1 MRDSWAAIELKMNYR
16 KLIPVGFLLLF
27 TVILYSTGN
36 HTEMGNIK
44 PNIVFISID
53 DLRPELGCYGKDY
66 IHSPNIDKLA
76 SSGYVFNQAYCQV
89 PVCGA
94 SRASILTGLLPTQN
108 RFLSF
113 HSRMDEDAP
122 GITTLP
128 LHLKTNGYYTVNIGK
143 VSHWPDD
150 QVNSW
155 SEPPKRPDW
164 MQLPDGSWNYEGWQ
178 DYMSEK
184 NLKISESNSRGFG
197 PPYEKASVPDSAYSD
212 GTSIEMAKRKLHELK
227 ELEQP
232 FFFALGMLKPHLP
245 FNAPSKY
252 WDLYDE
258 EGIKLAPNPYLPEN
272 VPQEGINNF
281 GELRS
286 YEGVPKKGPVS
297 DSMAHNL
304 VHGYYACV
312 SYVDALIG
320 DFLNE
325 LDKLGLSENTIIV
338 LWSDHGFFLGEHGFW
353 CKHALYELATRV
365 PLIVKLPGVKSSHE
379 ISTIVELVDIYPT
392 LCELTDVPL
401 PEHLQGKSFIKAFEN
416 PDYQHRS
423 FAYSRFESG
432 ESIKKNGKRYSQYF
446 TKDGELKA
454 EMLYDHA
461 KDPAENVNVVN
472 QKLYRAEV
480 GIFSNTID
488 SIRNNHLDE

>member
-1 MRDSWAAIELKMNYR
+1 MKKSNKIIFWVLG
-16 KLIPVGFLLLF
+16 LIF
-27 TVILYSTGN
+27 YSV
-36 HTEMGNIK
+36 NIHASTNDKK
-44 PNIVFISID
+44 PNILFIAID

-76 SSGYVFNQAYCQV
+76 SSGYLFNQAYCQV

-94 SRASILTGLLPTQN
+94 SRASILTGMLPTQN
-108 RFLSF
+108 RFLSY

-122 GITTLP
+122 GFTTLP
-128 LHLKTNGYYTVNIGK
+128 MHFKNNGYYTVNIGK
-143 VSHWPDD
+143 VSHFPDD
-150 QVNSW
+150 QDHSW

-164 MQLPDGSWNYEGWQ
+164 EKLPDGSWSTEGWH
-178 DYMSEK
+178 DYLTEK
-184 NLKISESNSRGFG
+184 NVAITKTDTRGFG
-197 PPYEKASVPDSAYSD
+197 PPYEKANVPDSAYSD
-212 GTSIEMAKRKLHELK
+212 GKSIEMAKRKLRELK

-258 EGIKLAPNPYLPEN
+258 ERIKMAPNPYLPVN

-286 YEGVPKKGPVS
+286 YTGVPKQGPVS

-312 SYVDALIG
+312 SYTDALIG

-325 LDKLGLSENTIIV
+325 LDKLGLTENTIII

-365 PLIVKLPGVKSSHE
+365 PMIVKLPGVKSHHE
-379 ISTIVELVDIYPT
+379 INTIVELVDIYPT
-392 LCELTDVPL
+392 LCELTVIPL

-446 TKDGELKA
+446 TNDGVLNS
-454 EMLYDHA
+454 EMLYDHE
-461 KDPAENVNVVN
+461 KDPAENVNVVD
-472 QKLYRAEV
+472 QILYRAEV
-480 GIFSNTID
+480 GKYSSIID
-488 SIRNNHLDE
+488 SIRNNHQHE